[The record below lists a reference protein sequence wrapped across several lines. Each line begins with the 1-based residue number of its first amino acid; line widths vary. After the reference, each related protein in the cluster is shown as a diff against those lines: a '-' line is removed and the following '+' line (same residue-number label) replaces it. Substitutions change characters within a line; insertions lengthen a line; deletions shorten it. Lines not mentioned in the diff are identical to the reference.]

1 MTNADDFQVEV
12 LSLEQLQELEDT
24 ITRQEDLDSGTYY
37 EVNNP
42 IRFFGVIPKKQWRIA
57 NLFRIKKMKHSFKE
71 E

>member
-37 EVNNP
+37 EVKNP
-42 IRFFGVIPKKQWRIA
+42 IRFFGVIPKKQRRIA
-57 NLFRIKKMKHSFKE
+57 NLFRIKKMKRSFKE

>member
-1 MTNADDFQVEV
+1 MTNTDDFQVEV

-37 EVNNP
+37 EVKNP
-42 IRFFGVIPKKQWRIA
+42 IRFFGVIPEKQWRIA
-57 NLFRIKKMKHSFKE
+57 NLFRIKKMKYSFKE